1 MIPAHLPNDND
12 LLCATSVCRHWR
24 RTFIQHAALWSGV
37 DLTFR
42 RNPRFVK
49 TFLERAKGSALDIR
63 FACLDNADILAL
75 LSSHAQQFRTLDFVH
90 DCWSNIQKLSEA
102 SRGPLPLLHTLKINA
117 TVFDLLGETMI
128 TPSPPL
134 FGCAVN
140 LKKFILRSDGAPY
153 LNYFAFP
160 NLTTFELSAT
170 PEDEGFPAAQLLN
183 FLEASPVLQTVRIRI
198 EAGVVLLGDVPPER
212 VVVLPN
218 VEALSITQSEPSYKI
233 AAHISCPSAKRTSLV
248 HERDVAH
255 WISQI
260 AFPTSVSWDSIGPQY
275 MASTIDE
282 VVLGIASFGD
292 DTLSC
297 SLSFLSPGPV
307 TLELGYVIATECEDY
322 ENTLS
327 LGDIHFE
334 VLSQA
339 CKAVR
344 MHPLLKNIKRLRI
357 QNRHHPLTPHHLT
370 YIAKEVA
377 QLFKLMGPL
386 EKLILDVDDLRPFL
400 SPFFNLPEFQGLMDP
415 DAFP

>member
-1 MIPAHLPNDND
+1 
-12 LLCATSVCRHWR
+12 
-24 RTFIQHAALWSGV
+24 
-37 DLTFR
+37 
-42 RNPRFVK
+42 
-49 TFLERAKGSALDIR
+49 
-63 FACLDNADILAL
+63 
-75 LSSHAQQFRTLDFVH
+75 
-90 DCWSNIQKLSEA
+90 
-102 SRGPLPLLHTLKINA
+102 
-117 TVFDLLGETMI
+117 MI

-218 VEALSITQSEPSYKI
+218 VEALSVTQSEPSYKI

-344 MHPLLKNIKRLRI
+344 MHPLLKNIKRLHI

-386 EKLILDVDDLRPFL
+386 EKLILEVDDLRPFL
-400 SPFFNLPEFQGLMDP
+400 SPFFNLPEFQGLVDP
-415 DAFP
+415 DAFPSIKGLVIAEQSDRPFNDVCVAAILGFVKSQHTRGAPFERTTLHMKFPPVGMAERLEPWVGTLHFSEAMLGDGQDFL